1 MTFRLWIATGMSV
14 ALLVLVIDSSVS
26 SPAWA
31 ADPDPKIAALEARID
46 ALEAKLETTTKTADV
61 AKAAI
66 AHELAQPMLLLV
78 GDLPCP
84 DGFKRIV
91 TRVMILTRA
100 MNPMR
105 PEQWIAAGLP
115 EEERL
120 GVGDNVYRD
129 LDFCYRTANSV
140 VLK

>member
-1 MTFRLWIATGMSV
+1 MTFRQWIATGV
-14 ALLVLVIDSSVS
+14 AALVLGFS
-26 SPAWA
+26 SPTSA
-31 ADPDPKIAALEARID
+31 ADPDPKIAALEARIA
-46 ALEAKLETTTKTADV
+46 ALEAKLETTTKTADT

-84 DGFKRIV
+84 DGFQRII

-100 MNPMR
+100 MNPMK
-105 PEQWIAAGLP
+105 PDQWIAAGLP

-140 VLK
+140 ILK